1 MCPRGREMQYDYIIV
16 GGGSAGSVMANR
28 LSAKSSNKVLLC
40 EAGQDTPHGKIPP
53 EILDSYPGTAYFD
66 PRFHWTELKVH
77 TEVISHNRPEEDR
90 SPLRKYEQARVLGG
104 GSPTAARRAITTNG
118 RRAAPRGGTG
128 TPFCPTSKRS
138 NATWTSTVPGT
149 ARTA

>member
-1 MCPRGREMQYDYIIV
+1 MNYDYIIV

-40 EAGQDTPHGKIPP
+40 EAGQDTPHGKVPP

-77 TEVISHNRPEEDR
+77 TEAISHNRPEENR
-90 SPLRKYEQARVLGG
+90 PGGGEAAPGLGG
-104 GSPTAARRAITTNG
+104 AAAGVRAVGHISGVEG
-118 RRAAPRGGTG
+118 RPQEGAGR
-128 TPFCPTSKRS
+128 
-138 NATWTSTVPGT
+138 
-149 ARTA
+149 